1 MHSDVV
7 FWTNHRSDFT
17 AFNIISCL
25 PQLSPPSLSLSPS
38 GISPVG
44 LFAPLKRRVPPTD
57 VSSHHF
63 LYLLPPP
70 LASLFLRRV
79 MEWLRHVD
87 LSEYAPNL
95 RGSGVHGALLV
106 MEKRCSFMLV
116 LPSVASYLVDAC
128 RYFMCDFNLLF
139 SSGSQLNC
147 LPHFS
152 PFLVPNPFL
161 GNQCLPFKV
170 NV

>member
-1 MHSDVV
+1 M
-7 FWTNHRSDFT
+7 FT
-17 AFNIISCL
+17 TTL
-25 PQLSPPSLSLSPS
+25 LQSPS
-38 GISPVG
+38 HFPPPLTTGISPVG

-70 LASLFLRRV
+70 LTSLFLRRV

-106 MEKRCSFMLV
+106 MEKRCSFNHA
-116 LPSVASYLVDAC
+116 LPSVASYLV
-128 RYFMCDFNLLF
+128 
-139 SSGSQLNC
+139 
-147 LPHFS
+147 
-152 PFLVPNPFL
+152 LVDEI
-161 GNQCLPFKV
+161 
-170 NV
+170 

>member
-1 MHSDVV
+1 M
-7 FWTNHRSDFT
+7 FT
-17 AFNIISCL
+17 TTL
-25 PQLSPPSLSLSPS
+25 LQSPS
-38 GISPVG
+38 HFPPPLTTRISPVG

-70 LASLFLRRV
+70 LTSLFLRRV

-106 MEKRCSFMLV
+106 MEKRCSFNLV
-116 LPSVASYLVDAC
+116 LPYVASYLLITVIL
-128 RYFMCDFNLLF
+128 MSLF
-139 SSGSQLNC
+139 LQIYS
-147 LPHFS
+147 
-152 PFLVPNPFL
+152 
-161 GNQCLPFKV
+161 
-170 NV
+170 

>member
-1 MHSDVV
+1 M
-7 FWTNHRSDFT
+7 FT
-17 AFNIISCL
+17 TT
-25 PQLSPPSLSLSPS
+25 LSPLSFPLLTT

-106 MEKRCSFMLV
+106 MEKRCSFMPV
-116 LPSVASYLVDAC
+116 LPSVASYLDKIVSC
-128 RYFMCDFNLLF
+128 RCMF
-139 SSGSQLNC
+139 GSYLEDVVV
-147 LPHFS
+147 
-152 PFLVPNPFL
+152 VPIL
-161 GNQCLPFKV
+161 
-170 NV
+170 